1 MKRAALTLFLASFP
15 TTAFAQALVV
25 LGENEGGRQILV
37 DVTSLKPSAPI
48 FGLRDFPAMQVF
60 VEMRSSAGRGSVE
73 RVRYSFDCARRTL
86 ATLTYARTVNGR
98 RSHDWAGADVAMKYE
113 PVAAGSLI
121 EQAMIYACN
130 GGKFPTRPPM
140 PSLSGNPDP
149 NADNEDK
156 DGDGG

>member
-1 MKRAALTLFLASFP
+1 MKRAALTLFLAGMAEP
-15 TTAFAQALVV
+15 AFGQALVV

-48 FGLRDFPAMQVF
+48 FGLRDFPVMQLF
-60 VEMRSSAGRGSVE
+60 VEMRNSAGRGSVE

-98 RSHDWAGADVAMKYE
+98 RSHDWVGADVAMKYE
-113 PVAAGSLI
+113 PVAAGSLV

-130 GGKFPTRPPM
+130 GGKFPKRPPL
-140 PSLSGNPDP
+140 PPLSGNPDP
-149 NADNEDK
+149 NADAEDRE
-156 DGDGG
+156 GDGG